1 MQINLI
7 SKDQINVLIDNENKS
22 LDLHYKKLNEQTT
35 FKGFTEFLDKFIEK
49 ATYKKYL
56 LEILESK

>member
-7 SKDQINVLIDNENKS
+7 SKDQINILIENENKS
-22 LDLHYKKLNEQTT
+22 LDLYYKKLNDQTT

-49 ATYKKYL
+49 ASYKKYL
-56 LEILESK
+56 LEVMETK